1 MPSKWKQAGKLGP
14 EEQKERNA
22 GDLRRDAGAQESVQ
36 PELQERQEEQENI
49 LTKQQD
55 EEQEEEK
62 SLPLPR
68 LMERKKN
75 IKHVLTFAIKHL
87 VIEFALNLHKELI
100 PERK

>member
-49 LTKQQD
+49 LTEQQD

-68 LMERKKN
+68 FMEQQKN
-75 IKHVLTFAIKHL
+75 TKYVLTFRNK
-87 VIEFALNLHKELI
+87 ALGH
-100 PERK
+100 